1 MYLYIRICMFMC
13 SYMQLYRNGLI
24 FLEVT
29 SSRQILKSHLQN
41 FKILFAQ
48 PVSHDRRSKFAPG
61 KHT

>member
-1 MYLYIRICMFMC
+1 MFMC
-13 SYMQLYRNGLI
+13 SYMQMYRNGLI

-29 SSRQILKSHLQN
+29 SFRQILKSHLQN
-41 FKILFAQ
+41 FEILFAQ

>member
-1 MYLYIRICMFMC
+1 MMQMYC
-13 SYMQLYRNGLI
+13 NGLV

-29 SSRQILKSHLQN
+29 SSQQILKSHLQN
-41 FKILFAQ
+41 FKIFFAQ